1 MTREKN
7 GRVGILRKNMVFTSH
22 FQDKNDCQVFQTL
35 GGHHTSR
42 METCYAARLLL
53 FFCLNTWPQLSATV
67 LALGGNY
74 FPFMKLQNSYA
85 D

>member
-1 MTREKN
+1 MTGKSPRHLEDATQA
-7 GRVGILRKNMVFTSH
+7 GWRHV
-22 FQDKNDCQVFQTL
+22 TL
-35 GGHHTSR
+35 LV
-42 METCYAARLLL
+42 CCCF

-74 FPFMKLQNSYA
+74 FPFTKLQNSYA